1 MKFLTLAILVLTS
14 FGINAQIKPKTIT
27 NPDGSKSLGWE
38 IGKPKTT
45 ITAQGSF
52 SYPDGVVPEPISS
65 KSGANKKNYILVVN
79 ESDAKSAKFEISIF
93 SGNKSLSKATLMVQF
108 SANSFTPKLLGN
120 GQYNYSDK
128 SPADRLKYEFSG
140 TVKLGN
146 TDVPISAGWFTVE
159 RAKNQIEIK
168 FDLTLS
174 NGVKTTGQYI
184 TVLQT
189 ENRSQIVL

>member
-1 MKFLTLAILVLTS
+1 MKFLTLAILVLIS

-27 NPDGSKSLGWE
+27 NPDRSKSLGWE

-52 SYPDGVVPEPISS
+52 SYPNGIIPEPISS
-65 KSGANKKNYILVVN
+65 KSGANNKNYILVVN
-79 ESDAKSAKFEISIF
+79 ESDVKSAKFEISIF
-93 SGNKSLSKATLMVQF
+93 SGNKSLSKATLLVRF
-108 SANSFTPKLLGN
+108 SANSFTPELLGN

-128 SPADRLKYEFSG
+128 SLAERLKYEFSG

-146 TDVPISAGWFTVE
+146 IDVPISAGWFTVE
-159 RAKNQIEIK
+159 RAKKHLEIK

-174 NGVKTTGQYI
+174 NGVKTTGLYN
-184 TVLQT
+184 TVYQT
-189 ENRSQIVL
+189 ENRSQSVL